1 MPRVRPVKVGALK
14 LNDSRAPAFW
24 SRNTEISTM
33 AARPT
38 WQGHLKLSLVTCP
51 VALYTATSSA
61 NHVSFHLINPETN
74 NRIRMVTTDPE
85 TGPVERSDLVKGY
98 EVSKDEYV
106 LFDDADFDKVKLEST
121 RTIDIGQFVD
131 EAEIDRLYWDDPFYV
146 VPETGI
152 GAEAFAVIRDAMK
165 AAGKIA
171 IGCLV
176 LRGRERQ
183 IALEVRGRGL
193 VAYSLRPHDEVR
205 DTADYFDDIPE
216 VKADQDMVEIATR
229 IIGQKEAAFDPT
241 AFKDRYDEAL
251 KEMIRAKQTGGKG
264 LVEVG
269 EPDDTNVIDLM
280 EALRASLKGS
290 AAGKAPAKKA
300 PAKKAPAKK
309 PAAKKKAA

>member
-1 MPRVRPVKVGALK
+1 
-14 LNDSRAPAFW
+14 
-24 SRNTEISTM
+24 M

-61 NHVSFHLINPETN
+61 SHVSFNLINPETN
-74 NRIRMVTTDPE
+74 NRIRMVATDPD

-131 EAEIDRLYWDDPFYV
+131 EADIDRLYWDDPFYV
-146 VPETGI
+146 VPETGV

-183 IALEVRGRGL
+183 IALEVRGKGL

-205 DTADYFDDIPE
+205 DTADYFDAIPE
-216 VKADQDMVEIATR
+216 VKADKDMVEIATR

-241 AFKDRYDEAL
+241 EFKDRYDEAL
-251 KEMIRAKQTGGKG
+251 KEMIRAKQTGGKD
-264 LVEVG
+264 LVEAA

>member
-1 MPRVRPVKVGALK
+1 
-14 LNDSRAPAFW
+14 
-24 SRNTEISTM
+24 M

-61 NHVSFHLINPETN
+61 SHVSFHLINPDTN
-74 NRIRMVTTDPE
+74 NRIRMVPTDPE

-106 LFDDADFDKVKLEST
+106 LFDDADFDKVRLEST

-131 EAEIDRLYWDDPFYV
+131 EDEIDRLYWDDPFYV
-146 VPETGI
+146 VPEKGV

-183 IALEVRGRGL
+183 IALEVRGKGL

-205 DTADYFDDIPE
+205 DAGEYFDDIPA

-229 IIGQKEAAFDPT
+229 IIGQKQADFDPT
-241 AFKDRYDEAL
+241 EFKDRYDEAL
-251 KEMIRAKQTGGKG
+251 KEMIHAKQKGGKG
-264 LVEVG
+264 LVEVP
-269 EPDDTNVIDLM
+269 EPDDTNVVDLM
-280 EALRASLKGS
+280 AALRASLKGS
-290 AAGKAPAKKA
+290 AGGKAAPAKKA
-300 PAKKAPAKK
+300 AAKASAKK
-309 PAAKKKAA
+309 PAAKTKAA

>member
-1 MPRVRPVKVGALK
+1 
-14 LNDSRAPAFW
+14 
-24 SRNTEISTM
+24 M

-61 NHVSFHLINPETN
+61 SHVSFHLINPETN
-74 NRIRMVTTDPE
+74 NRIRMVATDPD

-98 EVSKDEYV
+98 EVSRDEYV

-121 RTIDIGQFVD
+121 RTIDINQFVD
-131 EAEIDRLYWDDPFYV
+131 EDDIDRLYWDDPFYV
-146 VPETGI
+146 VPEKGV
-152 GAEAFAVIRDAMK
+152 GAEAFAVIRDAME

-183 IALEVRGRGL
+183 IALEVRGKGL

-205 DTADYFDDIPE
+205 DAGDFFDDIPA
-216 VKADQDMVEIATR
+216 VKADRDMVEIATR
-229 IIGQKEAAFDPT
+229 IIGQKEADFDPSG
-241 AFKDRYDEAL
+241 FKDRYDEAL
-251 KEMIRAKQTGGKG
+251 KEMIKAKQKGGQG
-264 LVEVG
+264 LVEAP

-290 AAGKAPAKKA
+290 SAGRAPAKKA
-300 PAKKAPAKK
+300 GTKKAAAKK